1 MKKEIKLGMVLSFI
15 SQVISIVV
23 GLLYSPI
30 MIRILDQSEYGLYQL
45 VQSVVNY
52 MNLMNFG
59 LTGAYIRYYSIAKT
73 KGEGEVANINGLF
86 MRVFC
91 ILSLLCLMLGAIL
104 YANIGLLGDK
114 ITEAEYGTARIL
126 LIIMVINMA
135 VSFPSSLF
143 TVFINAN
150 ERFIFQKAVGIVIN
164 ILVPILNIPLLL
176 WGKGS
181 VGVVSVTLFL
191 SLLRMVINIWFCRK
205 KLGMK
210 IHIRYF
216 DRNVFLDLFR
226 FTFFI
231 FLSDIVDQIGSNV
244 DKFLL
249 GRMLGTT
256 AVAVFSVGFTFKT
269 YFAMTTWIV
278 PEMYTPEVNRLAI
291 EKNDDKA
298 LSQVFIRVGK
308 MNNYIVL
315 LPLTGFVLIGR
326 QFTHL
331 WVGSEYDTAYYAGII
346 LMFSGY
352 IGALQTLGINIQ
364 NAKNKHQ
371 IRSVV
376 LFAVAVVNI
385 LVSIWF
391 IRMWGIVGT
400 CLGTL
405 LAALAGSVFMNW
417 YYKRH
422 IGLDILAFWK
432 EIMKW
437 TIPALLYFLLVY
449 FIMKQFQL
457 QISSWGA
464 VAAFAAVYTG
474 VYCLLLW
481 FVGFNKGQR
490 EKVEAFIRQKMKGR
504 SEN

>member
-73 KGEGEVANINGLF
+73 KGEDEVANINGLF

-91 ILSLLCLMLGAIL
+91 ILSMICLILGAIL
-104 YANIGLLGDK
+104 YTNIGLLGDK
-114 ITEAEYGTARIL
+114 ITAAEYGTARIL
-126 LIIMVINMA
+126 LIIMVVNMA

-143 TVFINAN
+143 MVFINAN
-150 ERFIFQKAVGIVIN
+150 ERFIFQKAVGIGIN

-191 SLLRMVINIWFCRK
+191 SLLRMVINVWFCRK
-205 KLGMK
+205 KLGMR
-210 IHIRYF
+210 INIRYF
-216 DRNVFLDLFR
+216 DRKVFLDLFR

-249 GRMLGTT
+249 GRMIGTT
-256 AVAVFSVGFTFKT
+256 AVAVFSVGFTFST
-269 YFAMTTWIV
+269 YFAITTWIV
-278 PEMYTPEVNRLAI
+278 PEMFTPEVNRLAI
-291 EKNDDKA
+291 EKNDNEA
-298 LSQVFIRVGK
+298 LSKLFIRVGK

-326 QFTHL
+326 EFVTL
-331 WVGSEYDTAYYAGII
+331 WVGDKYDLSYYAGII
-346 LMFSGY
+346 LMWAGY
-352 IGALQTLGINIQ
+352 IGALQTLGIDIQ
-364 NAKNKHQ
+364 NAKNMHQ

-376 LFAVAVVNI
+376 LFFVAMINVVI
-385 LVSIWF
+385 SIWF

-405 LAALAGSVFMNW
+405 LASLTGSVFMNW

-422 IGLDILAFWK
+422 IGLDIFTFWK
-432 EIMKW
+432 EMLKW
-437 TIPALLYFLLVY
+437 TIPALLYFVAAW
-449 FIMKQFQL
+449 FITKQLQL
-457 QISSWGA
+457 QITTWGG
-464 VAAFAAVYTG
+464 VAAYAIVYAG
-474 VYCLLLW
+474 LYCLLLW
-481 FVGFNKGQR
+481 FVGFDKDQR
-490 EKVEAFIRQKMKGR
+490 GKVAAFVR
-504 SEN
+504 SKLKRPQVQ